1 MPSPES
7 LRRLATLTSKV
18 RKDLRRGGMAIN
30 FKYLFR
36 STAILARVVE
46 VLADHVATQ
55 AEKEKKAGL
64 ERAPADGVARDGHV
78 DGDGQVDRELRAS
91 DVRPRRQAAESGAA
105 ES

>member
-18 RKDLRRGGMAIN
+18 RKDLRGGGMAIN

-36 STAILARVVE
+36 STAILARIVE

-55 AEKEKKAGL
+55 AENEKQATAAKSA
-64 ERAPADGVARDGHV
+64 ASADRQGPDN
-78 DGDGQVDRELRAS
+78 DQVDAAPRGAER
-91 DVRPRRQAAESGAA
+91 RPQRQAAES
-105 ES
+105 

>member
-7 LRRLATLTSKV
+7 LRRLANLTSKV

-36 STAILARVVE
+36 STAILARIVE

-55 AEKEKKAGL
+55 AENEKKAALAQDAG
-64 ERAPADGVARDGHV
+64 AGTPRDGDV
-78 DGDGQVDRELRAS
+78 GGDGQVDVGLPAPGR
-91 DVRPRRQAAESGAA
+91 RPRRQPAEN
-105 ES
+105 

>member
-18 RKDLRRGGMAIN
+18 RKDLRGGGMAIN

-36 STAILARVVE
+36 STAILARIVE

-55 AEKEKKAGL
+55 AENQKKAVQM
-64 ERAPADGVARDGHV
+64 RTAADEVARDGPV
-78 DGDGQVDRELRAS
+78 DGELRAS
-91 DVRPRRQAAESGAA
+91 DQRPRREAAESRAA
-105 ES
+105 EN

>member
-7 LRRLATLTSKV
+7 LRRLANLTSKV

-30 FKYLFR
+30 FKYVFR

-55 AEKEKKAGL
+55 AENEKKA
-64 ERAPADGVARDGHV
+64 AQAGVNSQAR
-78 DGDGQVDRELRAS
+78 DGQVDAGLHTPG
-91 DVRPRRQAAESGAA
+91 VRPQRQPAES
-105 ES
+105 

>member
-7 LRRLATLTSKV
+7 LRRLANLTSKV

-36 STAILARVVE
+36 STAILARIVE

-55 AEKEKKAGL
+55 AENEKKAAQASASGD
-64 ERAPADGVARDGHV
+64 PAAQDTRVSQ
-78 DGDGQVDRELRAS
+78 DGQVDAGLHTPEL
-91 DVRPRRQAAESGAA
+91 RPRRQPAES
-105 ES
+105 

>member
-36 STAILARVVE
+36 STAVLARIVE

-55 AEKEKKAGL
+55 AENEK
-64 ERAPADGVARDGHV
+64 RATQQRVALDGVAHDGHV
-78 DGDGQVDRELRAS
+78 EPPTRAPS
-91 DVRPRRQAAESGAA
+91 TRPRRQAAEN
-105 ES
+105 